1 MQCHV
6 MYSEYSTRY
15 VFFVNQ
21 SPTLEQRRDCRDS
34 KGWVVGGRLGPA
46 GGSKKCCYGD
56 IIGIQ
61 WDLFIY
67 IYILYIYNGLQ
78 TNMIS
83 FQFTRSLVLLKNN
96 CSFSASA
103 FGQFAR
109 RTMPG
114 VGLFTLFGHISLE
127 RLHRSFFLFARPI
140 SGLKKLV
147 PLEFKK
153 WIPVKQHKL
162 ADDWSCL
169 PNWPF
174 EEVWAANFW
183 WISRKPWGWVFFS
196 FKSEDTNIWTGFL
209 DELLRLIN
217 CFCGESGIITNHQLE
232 IPI

>member
-6 MYSEYSTRY
+6 MSCIVNTVHAMCFLST
-15 VFFVNQ
+15 NPQ
-21 SPTLEQRRDCRDS
+21 PWNSDATLTVDHQGLSGES
-34 KGWVVGGRLGPA
+34 GRLWPSGRV
-46 GGSKKCCYGD
+46 KKVLLWRYNRDTMGF
-56 IIGIQ
+56 IYM
-61 WDLFIY
+61 IY
-67 IYILYIYNGLQ
+67 IYYIYNGLQ

-114 VGLFTLFGHISLE
+114 VGLFTLFGHIW
-127 RLHRSFFLFARPI
+127 
-140 SGLKKLV
+140 SGSTGHSSYSPVQFQAFKLV

-169 PNWPF
+169 PN
-174 EEVWAANFW
+174 
-183 WISRKPWGWVFFS
+183 S
-196 FKSEDTNIWTGFL
+196 
-209 DELLRLIN
+209 
-217 CFCGESGIITNHQLE
+217 
-232 IPI
+232 